1 MSVFSAP
8 ARLLVSPFRGY
19 AELANADQ
27 AEGRPT
33 LAGGMMR
40 FLFVLGAFV
49 SVTATGRFAPFELVS
64 GIISFAYV
72 PVLHATA
79 VAIAVRVV
87 APEIR
92 FARAFALYAEGYGPW
107 FLFMLAIAGGSLFAP
122 DPARLL
128 AATIGWMIAVAHCW
142 GAVLTY
148 ACFRSGLALSRRRAA
163 SATAI
168 HFVVVACLILG
179 FFLAAGQLLPIIPR

>member
-8 ARLLVSPFRGY
+8 ARLLTSPFRGY
-19 AELANADQ
+19 ADLANAEEGD
-27 AEGRPT
+27 GRPT
-33 LAGGMMR
+33 VAGGMLR
-40 FLFVLGAFV
+40 FLFVFGAFV
-49 SVTATGRFAPFELVS
+49 SLTATGRLAPFELVS
-64 GIISFAYV
+64 GIISFSYV
-72 PVLHATA
+72 PVLHAIA
-79 VAIAVRVV
+79 VAIALRVV

-128 AATIGWMIAVAHCW
+128 AAAIGWMLLIALLW
-142 GAVLTY
+142 GALLTY
-148 ACFRSGLALSRRRAA
+148 ACFRSGLALSRQRAA
-163 SATAI
+163 GATAV
-168 HFVVVACLILG
+168 HFAVVAVLVLG

>member
-19 AELANADQ
+19 AEVANAEEGD
-27 AEGRPT
+27 GRPT
-33 LAGGMMR
+33 VVGGMAR
-40 FLFVLGAFV
+40 FLFFFGAFV
-49 SVTATGRFAPFELVS
+49 SITATGRFAPFELVS
-64 GIISFAYV
+64 GIISFSYV

-79 VAIAVRVV
+79 VAIAIRCV

-128 AATIGWMIAVAHCW
+128 AATIGWMILITHLW
-142 GAVLTY
+142 GALLTY
-148 ACFRSGLALSRRRAA
+148 ACFRSGLALSRQRAVA
-163 SATAI
+163 ATAI
-168 HFVVVACLILG
+168 HFAVVAVLILG